1 MGNAMRNI
9 ILQYYN
15 EFKLA
20 LNTDD
25 MARLVGPH
33 AERLCAQVPASLCLE
48 ERCRAVATARVID
61 AFIRAGRPLES
72 VGKLER
78 DGAIEITTSILHSIL
93 LSGRQKTIYCMR
105 KDAVEFV
112 NATAFTQKL
121 TREFFKDYLS
131 TPVVVYANNDQT
143 LFENITTILMN
154 YDQEIDEVTC
164 IWSVP
169 ESGGGSREI
178 GLTKTPEELCGV
190 LAKEIVAE
198 GLTGETS
205 RFLVAQG
212 FFSERDELDAWM
224 YEAMSFIFKFL
235 LLKQTEK
242 QPLEVARQY
251 KKFKDE
257 EKERKVRGYVTQQV
271 VSLTTRYKIA
281 MDRCRTDS
289 EVVELDKEGKVQKL
303 TPVVGF
309 LRRQHYGPNNS
320 LIKTVFI
327 EPHERQ
333 AWVNEGLRIIKV
345 TR

>member
-1 MGNAMRNI
+1 MKNNI
-9 ILQYYN
+9 LHYYN
-15 EFKLA
+15 EFRLA
-20 LNTDD
+20 LTVGD
-25 MARLVGPH
+25 MARVVGPQ
-33 AERLCAQVPASLCLE
+33 AERLCAQVPDSLGLE
-48 ERCRAVATARVID
+48 EKCRAVATVNVVD
-61 AFIRAGRPLES
+61 AFIQMGRPLES

-78 DGAIEITTSILHSIL
+78 EGAIEIATSIFHSIL

-105 KDAVEFV
+105 KDAIDFV

-131 TPVVVYANNDQT
+131 TPIVVYANNDQP
-143 LFENITTILMN
+143 LFANIMTILMY
-154 YDQEIDEVTC
+154 YDQELDEVTC
-164 IWSVP
+164 IWSMP
-169 ESGGGSREI
+169 ESGGVSREI
-178 GLTKTPEELCGV
+178 GLTKTPEELSGAFSQE
-190 LAKEIVAE
+190 LVAA
-198 GLTGETS
+198 GLEGETS

-212 FFSERDELDAWM
+212 VVSEEKELDERM
-224 YEAMSFIFKFL
+224 HRAMSFVFKFL
-235 LLKQTEK
+235 LLRQTEK
-242 QPLEVARQY
+242 QPLEVVRQY

-257 EKERKVRGYVTQQV
+257 KKEREIRGYVSQQV

-320 LIKTVFI
+320 LIKTVFV